1 MLHISTS
8 VSPPSLNA
16 SRPFIQPS
24 LQVERRHR
32 AKELMAAAEER
43 GEVPPPGGAAE
54 QAERL
59 ARLERLRELRERL
72 AGSSAQQTA
81 AA

>member
-1 MLHISTS
+1 MFSLTAVHQLPQPRANS
-8 VSPPSLNA
+8 V
-16 SRPFIQPS
+16 
-24 LQVERRHR
+24 QVERRHR

-59 ARLERLRELRERL
+59 ARLERLRELREKL